1 MRCRVKSLAP
11 SEHQFELLT
20 RDYVVIAM
28 DLKQYEQAKFS
39 MAELIRS
46 AQAVD
51 TKDQDLLSASRDLL
65 MRLADD
71 RFNLMLV
78 GRFSRGK
85 STLINAILGAA
96 HLPTGILP
104 LTSVITTVRYGSRT
118 QVVLNFN
125 DRQLRQEIP
134 LSRLSEYVT
143 QQSNPGNVKNV
154 AYAEIELPVELLRR
168 GVFFVDSPGLGSAI
182 AENTQT
188 TERFFPEADAFVLI
202 TSFDSPLS
210 EEENRALYRIRET
223 GKILFVI
230 VNKQDTVAEDERQQ
244 VLGYVKSQLERF
256 SFAREAQVF
265 SVSARQAL
273 EAKQSQEPDR
283 VAASGIPQFEEELLR
298 FLMEERA
305 EAFLSNMYQR
315 IQDFL
320 LERRDLDKQIE
331 RRTVYE
337 SILKRLRALREPER
351 ELSSADD
358 KHHAADG
365 AAAQISLELEKRSGC
380 RICGAVL
387 DAVFHFLSK
396 HQYELVVNQD
406 TQKEHAARG
415 GFCSLHTWQ
424 YENISSPY
432 GVCAAYPELAHRMA
446 AELQKLAAGS
456 DGPAWT
462 VERITNLG
470 GTQDTCKICQVR
482 VEAERKAVREAVS
495 ALQRLE
501 APLNRR
507 LPAFCLLHLAMIVG
521 QLGKGRSAEALL
533 GAHAHFFERM
543 AEDAQRYALRHD
555 ALRRHL
561 TSEEERR
568 ASQLMLLMLAG
579 HRSLCAPWN
588 VQSLF

>member
-1 MRCRVKSLAP
+1 MRQCA
-11 SEHQFELLT
+11 LLGT
-20 RDYVVIAM
+20 SYVVTAM

-51 TKDQDLLSASRDLL
+51 TKDQDLLSASRNLL

-85 STLINAILGAA
+85 STLINAILGAP

-118 QVVLNFN
+118 QVVLNFIES
-125 DRQLRQEIP
+125 RLRQEIP
-134 LSRLSEYVT
+134 LSRLAEYVT

-202 TSFDSPLS
+202 TSYDSPLS
-210 EEENRALYRIRET
+210 DEENRALYRIRET
-223 GKILFVI
+223 DKTLFVI
-230 VNKQDTVAEDERQQ
+230 VNKQDTVGEDERWQ
-244 VLGYVKSQLERF
+244 VLDYVKSQLERF
-256 SFAREAQVF
+256 SFERTPQIF

-273 EAKQSQEPDR
+273 DAKVSQNPDL
-283 VAASGIPQFEEELLR
+283 VAASGIIRFEEELLR
-298 FLMEERA
+298 FLIEERA
-305 EAFLSNMYQR
+305 EAFLSNMYER
-315 IQDFL
+315 IEDFL
-320 LERRDLDKQIE
+320 VQRRNLAEVAERRA
-331 RRTVYE
+331 VYE
-337 SILKRLRALREPER
+337 SLRERLGGLRNR
-351 ELSSADD
+351 EGEIPAKEAPVEEGVLANFTLEFD
-358 KHHAADG
+358 K
-365 AAAQISLELEKRSGC
+365 QSGC
-380 RICGAVL
+380 RICGEVL

-396 HQYELVVNQD
+396 HQYDLTINRDAQR
-406 TQKEHAARG
+406 EHATRG

-432 GVCAAYPELAHRMA
+432 GVCTSYPELAHRMA
-446 AELQKLAAGS
+446 GELESAATGM
-456 DGPAWT
+456 DGHAPSAK
-462 VERITNLG
+462 EILGLG
-470 GTQDTCKICQVR
+470 GSQDTCRVCQVR
-482 VEAERKAVREAVS
+482 VDAERRSIDQTAAVVRRAEA
-495 ALQRLE
+495 
-501 APLNRR
+501 APSGR
-507 LPAFCLLHLAMIVG
+507 LPACCLPHLAMVVG
-521 QLGKGRSAEALL
+521 ALGKGRAADQLL
-533 GAHAHFFERM
+533 KAHARFFERIG
-543 AEDAQRYALRHD
+543 EDAQRYALRHD
-555 ALRRHL
+555 ALRRYL

>member
-1 MRCRVKSLAP
+1 
-11 SEHQFELLT
+11 
-20 RDYVVIAM
+20 M

-51 TKDQDLLSASRDLL
+51 TQDQGLLSASRDLL

-118 QVVLNFN
+118 QVVLNFI

-134 LSRLSEYVT
+134 LARLAEYVT

-202 TSFDSPLS
+202 TSYDSPLS
-210 EEENRALYRIRET
+210 DEENRALYRIRGT
-223 GKILFVI
+223 DKTLFVI
-230 VNKQDTVAEDERQQ
+230 VNKQDTVGENERQQ
-244 VLGYVKSQLERF
+244 VLDYVKSQLERF
-256 SFAREAQVF
+256 SFPRTPQVF
-265 SVSARQAL
+265 SVSAQEAL
-273 EAKQSQEPDR
+273 QAKQARQPDR
-283 VAASGIPQFEEELLR
+283 VAASGILQFEEELLR
-298 FLMEERA
+298 FLIEERA
-305 EAFLSNMYQR
+305 EAFLSNMYDR
-315 IQDFL
+315 IKDFL
-320 LERRDLDKQIE
+320 LERRNLEKQIE
-331 RRTVYE
+331 RRPVYE
-337 SILKRLRALREPER
+337 SLLDRLRELREPEAGASSP
-351 ELSSADD
+351 EGHHYATEDSSA
-358 KHHAADG
+358 
-365 AAAQISLELEKRSGC
+365 QTSLELEKRSGC
-380 RICGAVL
+380 RICGQVL
-387 DAVFHFLSK
+387 DSVFHFLSK
-396 HQYELVVNQD
+396 HQYDLVINREAQR
-406 TQKEHAARG
+406 EHATRG

-432 GVCAAYPELAHRMA
+432 GVCNAYPELAHRMA
-446 AELQKLAAGS
+446 AELQNVAARG

-462 VERITNLG
+462 TEDITRLG
-470 GTQDTCKICQVR
+470 GSQDTCQVCQVR
-482 VEAERKAVREAVS
+482 VEAERKTVDEAV
-495 ALQRLE
+495 AVLRRLE
-501 APLNRR
+501 ASINGR
-507 LPAFCLLHLAMIVG
+507 LPAFCLLHLAMVIG
-521 QLGKGRSAEALL
+521 HLGKGRVAEALL
-533 GAHAHFFERM
+533 NAHAKFFERM

>member
-1 MRCRVKSLAP
+1 
-11 SEHQFELLT
+11 
-20 RDYVVIAM
+20 M

-51 TKDQDLLSASRDLL
+51 TQDQGLLSASRDLL

-118 QVVLNFN
+118 QVVLNFI

-134 LSRLSEYVT
+134 LARLAEYVT

-202 TSFDSPLS
+202 TSYDSPLS
-210 EEENRALYRIRET
+210 DEENRALYRIRGT
-223 GKILFVI
+223 DKTLFVI
-230 VNKQDTVAEDERQQ
+230 VNKQDTVGENERQQ
-244 VLGYVKSQLERF
+244 VLDYVKSQLERF
-256 SFAREAQVF
+256 SFPRTPQVF
-265 SVSARQAL
+265 SVSAQEAL
-273 EAKQSQEPDR
+273 QAKQARQPDR
-283 VAASGIPQFEEELLR
+283 VAASGILQFEEELLR
-298 FLMEERA
+298 FLIEERA
-305 EAFLSNMYQR
+305 EAFLSNMYDR
-315 IQDFL
+315 IKDFL
-320 LERRDLDKQIE
+320 LERRNLEKQIE
-331 RRTVYE
+331 RRPVYE
-337 SILKRLRALREPER
+337 SLLDRLRELREPEAGPSSP
-351 ELSSADD
+351 EGHHYATEDSSA
-358 KHHAADG
+358 
-365 AAAQISLELEKRSGC
+365 QTSLELEKRSGC
-380 RICGAVL
+380 RICGQVL
-387 DAVFHFLSK
+387 DSVFHFLSK
-396 HQYELVVNQD
+396 HQYDLVINREAQR
-406 TQKEHAARG
+406 EHATRG

-432 GVCAAYPELAHRMA
+432 GVCNAYPELAHRMA
-446 AELQKLAAGS
+446 AELQNIAARG

-462 VERITNLG
+462 TEGITHLG
-470 GTQDTCKICQVR
+470 GSQDTCQVCQVR
-482 VEAERKAVREAVS
+482 VEAERKTVDEAV
-495 ALQRLE
+495 AVLRRLE
-501 APLNRR
+501 ASINGR
-507 LPAFCLLHLAMIVG
+507 LPAFCLLHLAMVIG
-521 QLGKGRSAEALL
+521 HLGKGRVAEALL
-533 GAHAHFFERM
+533 NAHAQFFERM

>member
-1 MRCRVKSLAP
+1 
-11 SEHQFELLT
+11 
-20 RDYVVIAM
+20 M

-39 MAELIRS
+39 MAEIIRS

-51 TKDQDLLSASRDLL
+51 TKDQDLMSASRDLL

-134 LSRLSEYVT
+134 LARLAEYVT

-168 GVFFVDSPGLGSAI
+168 GLFFVDSPGLGSAI

-202 TSFDSPLS
+202 TSYDSPLS
-210 EEENRALYRIRET
+210 DEENRALYRIRQT
-223 GKILFVI
+223 DKALFVI
-230 VNKQDTVAEDERQQ
+230 VNKQDTVGEDERRQ
-244 VLGYVKSQLERF
+244 VLAYVKSQLDQ
-256 SFAREAQVF
+256 FALKKEPLIF

-273 EAKQSQEPDR
+273 EAKQSQQSER
-283 VAASGIPQFEEELLR
+283 IASSGILQFEDELLR
-298 FLMEERA
+298 FLIEERA
-305 EAFLSNMYQR
+305 EAFLSNMYER
-315 IQDFL
+315 IKDFL
-320 LERRDLDKQIE
+320 LEKRNLEKPAE
-331 RRTVYE
+331 RRPSYE
-337 SILKRLRALREPER
+337 GLLERLQSLRESEA
-351 ELSSADD
+351 ELPPVQNRQYATQED
-358 KHHAADG
+358 
-365 AAAQISLELEKRSGC
+365 AAQIALDLDKRSGC
-380 RICGAVL
+380 RVCGEVL

-396 HQYELVVNQD
+396 HQYDLVIDRDAQR
-406 TQKEHAARG
+406 EHAARG

-432 GVCAAYPELAHRMA
+432 GVCNAYPELAHRMA
-446 AELQKLAAGS
+446 AELQNVAEAG
-456 DGPAWT
+456 DGPAWST
-462 VERITNLG
+462 EGIIHFG
-470 GTQDTCKICQVR
+470 GSQETCQVCQVR
-482 VEAERKAVREAVS
+482 LDAERKAVKEVVSTLRRSEAS
-495 ALQRLE
+495 
-501 APLNRR
+501 PNGRR
-507 LPAFCLLHLAMIVG
+507 PACCLLHLSMIVG
-521 QLGKGRSAEALL
+521 QLGKGRAAEDLL
-533 GAHAHFFERM
+533 NAHAQFFERM

>member
-1 MRCRVKSLAP
+1 
-11 SEHQFELLT
+11 
-20 RDYVVIAM
+20 M
-28 DLKQYEQAKFS
+28 DLKQYEQTKFS

-51 TKDQDLLSASRDLL
+51 TQDHDLLSASRDLL

-134 LSRLSEYVT
+134 LARLAEYVT
-143 QQSNPGNVKNV
+143 QQSNPGNIKNV

-188 TERFFPEADAFVLI
+188 TERFLPEADAFVLI
-202 TSFDSPLS
+202 TSYDSPLS
-210 EEENRALYRIRET
+210 DEENRALYRIRDT
-223 GKILFVI
+223 NKRLFVI
-230 VNKQDTVAEDERQQ
+230 VNKQDTVGEDERRQ
-244 VLGYVKSQLERF
+244 VLDYVKSQLERF
-256 SFAREAQVF
+256 SFEIAPRVF

-273 EAKQSQEPDR
+273 EAKESQQPDR
-283 VAASGIPQFEEELLR
+283 VASSGILQFEEDLLQ

-305 EAFLSNMYQR
+305 EAFLSNMYAR

-320 LERRDLDKQIE
+320 LERRSLEKQVE
-331 RRTVYE
+331 RRPVYE
-337 SILKRLRALREPER
+337 ALLDRLRGLREPQA
-351 ELSSADD
+351 ELPLAENRHYASELVSGD
-358 KHHAADG
+358 
-365 AAAQISLELEKRSGC
+365 ISLGLEKRSGC
-380 RICGAVL
+380 RICGEVL

-396 HQYELVVNQD
+396 HQYDLVINRD
-406 TQKEHAARG
+406 TQREHATRG

-432 GVCAAYPELAHRMA
+432 GVCAAYPELAHRLA
-446 AELQKLAAGS
+446 SELRKVAAGP

-462 VERITNLG
+462 TEGISHLG
-470 GTQDTCKICQVR
+470 GSQDACHVCQVR
-482 VEAERKAVREAVS
+482 VEAERKTVKEAVA
-495 ALQRLE
+495 ALQRTRTSLSG
-501 APLNRR
+501 R
-507 LPAFCLLHLAMIVG
+507 LPALCLLHLAMIIG
-521 QLGKGRSAEALL
+521 HLGKGRPAEILL
-533 GAHAHFFERM
+533 NAHAQFFERM

-568 ASQLMLLMLAG
+568 ASQLMLLMLAS

-588 VQSLF
+588 IQSLF

>member
-1 MRCRVKSLAP
+1 
-11 SEHQFELLT
+11 
-20 RDYVVIAM
+20 M

-46 AQAVD
+46 AQAAD
-51 TKDQDLLSASRDLL
+51 TQDQSLLSASRDLL

-118 QVVLNFN
+118 QVVLNFI

-134 LSRLSEYVT
+134 LARLAEYVT

-202 TSFDSPLS
+202 TSYDSPLS
-210 EEENRALYRIRET
+210 DEENRALYRIRGT
-223 GKILFVI
+223 DKTLFVI
-230 VNKQDTVAEDERQQ
+230 VNKQDTVGENERQQ
-244 VLGYVKSQLERF
+244 VLDYVKSQLERF
-256 SFAREAQVF
+256 SFPRTPQVF
-265 SVSARQAL
+265 SVSAQEAL
-273 EAKQSQEPDR
+273 QAKQARQPDR
-283 VAASGIPQFEEELLR
+283 VAASGILQFEEELLR
-298 FLMEERA
+298 FLIEERA
-305 EAFLSNMYQR
+305 EAFLSNMYDR
-315 IQDFL
+315 IKDFL
-320 LERRDLDKQIE
+320 LERRNLEKQIE
-331 RRTVYE
+331 RRPVYE
-337 SILKRLRALREPER
+337 SLLDRLRELREPEAGASSP
-351 ELSSADD
+351 EGHHYATEDSSA
-358 KHHAADG
+358 
-365 AAAQISLELEKRSGC
+365 QTSLELEKRSGC
-380 RICGAVL
+380 RICGQVL
-387 DAVFHFLSK
+387 DSVFHFLSK
-396 HQYELVVNQD
+396 HQYDLVINREAQR
-406 TQKEHAARG
+406 EHATRG

-432 GVCAAYPELAHRMA
+432 GVCNAYPELAHRMA
-446 AELQKLAAGS
+446 AELQNVAARG

-462 VERITNLG
+462 TEDITRLG
-470 GTQDTCKICQVR
+470 GSQDTCQVCQVR
-482 VEAERKAVREAVS
+482 VEAERKTVDEAV
-495 ALQRLE
+495 AELRRLE
-501 APLNRR
+501 ASINGR
-507 LPAFCLLHLAMIVG
+507 LPAFCLLHLAMVIG
-521 QLGKGRSAEALL
+521 HLGKGRVAEALL
-533 GAHAHFFERM
+533 NAHAQFFERM

-588 VQSLF
+588 IQSLF